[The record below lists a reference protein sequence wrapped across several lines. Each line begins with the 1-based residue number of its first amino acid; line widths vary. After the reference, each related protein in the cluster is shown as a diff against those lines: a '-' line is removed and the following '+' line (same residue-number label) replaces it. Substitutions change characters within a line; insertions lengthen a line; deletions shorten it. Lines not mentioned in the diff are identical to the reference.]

1 MQKPKFS
8 LDPDAALPR
17 SVGIAYSD
25 VHRED
30 FPTEDEY
37 ITEKD
42 AESDAAGIGEYL
54 ASLGV
59 AVQLHPGNAEL
70 PERLRRDVP
79 DVVLNLVDSVK
90 GEEHLASAIP
100 GVLELL
106 GVPYT
111 GAGILGL
118 SMDTNKFVIKKLLQ
132 EHGVP
137 VPTFQLFN
145 TPEDRIDPLLRFPL
159 ISKLNAIHGSV
170 EITDDA
176 VSEDAKHLRR
186 RLRYLIRTYKQP
198 VLVEEF
204 ISGREITAIVLQD
217 GKKRVFLAEKVFTKP
232 KSRYVYLTFADQWL
246 TEGASVFRYKRYN
259 DPVLRKYV
267 RKAFAVAKMADYGKF
282 DIRVDHSG
290 RYHFIDSNC
299 NPAFGPVEHDV
310 ALSVILDMYG
320 IPFEDIL
327 RRLLLNAVAV
337 PPVVPDPTAAPA

>member
-1 MQKPKFS
+1 MRFTK
-8 LDPDAALPR
+8 LAIDPDATLPT

-30 FPTEDEY
+30 FPTEQEY

-42 AESDAAGIGEYL
+42 AEMDAARIGDTL

-70 PERLRRDVP
+70 PERLRRDAP
-79 DVVLNLVDSVK
+79 GVVLNLVDSVK
-90 GEEHLASAIP
+90 GEESLASAIP

-106 GVPYT
+106 GIPYT

-118 SMDTNKFVIKKLLQ
+118 SLDTNKFVIKKLLQ

-137 VPTFQLFN
+137 VPYFQLFS
-145 TPEDRIDPLLRFPL
+145 TPEDRLDPLLRFPL

-176 VSEDAKHLRR
+176 VSENVKHLRR
-186 RLRYLIRTYKQP
+186 RLRYLIGTYRQP

-217 GKKRVFLAEKVFTKP
+217 RRKRVFLAEKVFNKP

-246 TEGASVFRYKRYN
+246 TEGRSVFRYRRCS
-259 DPVLRKYV
+259 DSVLKKYV
-267 RKAFAVAKMADYGKF
+267 RKAFSVAKMVDYGKF

-327 RRLLLNAVAV
+327 RRLLLNAVGA
-337 PPVVPDPTAAPA
+337 PPPTVA